1 MTIDTDR
8 LAEGYFAWVD
18 PAYQDDETPD
28 EGETLQHISTLLD
41 RVFEDLTAEEFE
53 IAKENVDE
61 IQMYIGEILD
71 E

>member
-8 LAEGYFAWVD
+8 LAELYYQPYD

-28 EGETLQHISTLLD
+28 EGETLHHISTLLD

-61 IQMYIGEILD
+61 IQAYIGEILYD
-71 E
+71 